1 MRIRGICSAGIRAAI
16 AAGFIALAGG
26 PALAQQGIDIGGA
39 HLDLQNAIETDWSL
53 STAAKN
59 NQFNDNAGYKGSGQK
74 ASTDGNTLNLA
85 AFRLDTLA
93 NMRLS
98 SSQAEAFGLDNV
110 EAFVHGR
117 FWSDITT
124 FIDGHIP
131 HVNMENN
138 AQHYPGNGWQSAV
151 FEKEYLLDAA
161 EAYSDL
167 RKGPL
172 WLRLGKQQIV
182 YGQEVGFQ
190 TLDQVD
196 SLDLRRH
203 SLFNYSGLEYSDARI
218 ATWSGRLT
226 YDLGDALADYTKMTS
241 TRLTSWVSE
250 FQPSVFLPA
259 GSPYNTGF
267 YAYQPLVAGNG
278 EARARHKLSYGGVI
292 ETNVLGVDLS
302 ANFYSHPASWGTL
315 GLQGFGVDPRVGA
328 GPNQIFPGSPAG
340 LVEILN
346 RKYPRVFIYGGMASY
361 MIQPIYEF
369 PGADII
375 NGDLVRVSGTY
386 TPNKAYLNTTKRV
399 GEINM
404 ALDIEKNWRWTAAL
418 PSLYVLLEYNYRSRS
433 NVFDQYLH
441 LATNDDFRNFNLWY
455 LDISQP
461 LPMSRWQFVNFFG
474 VEANQGGS
482 YFYQPAVIFK
492 PTSAQ
497 EYQVFWNFASGG
509 NDSNYG
515 GSRFSDEIVARL
527 IYKF

>member
-1 MRIRGICSAGIRAAI
+1 MRIRGICSAGIRAAM

-26 PALAQQGIDIGGA
+26 PALAQQGLDIGGA

-53 STAAKN
+53 STASKN
-59 NQFNDNAGYKGSGQK
+59 NPYNDNSGMPGSGQGN
-74 ASTDGNTLNLA
+74 STDGNTMNLA
-85 AFRLDTLA
+85 AFRFDSLVNL
-93 NMRLS
+93 RLS

-117 FWSDITT
+117 FWSDITHWV
-124 FIDGHIP
+124 DGHIP
-131 HVNMENN
+131 HVNMENY
-138 AQHYPGNGWQSAV
+138 AQHYPGNGWQSAI

-161 EAYSDL
+161 ECYTDL

-196 SLDLRRH
+196 TLDLRRH

-218 ATWSGRLT
+218 GTWAGRLT

-250 FQPSVFLPA
+250 FQPSVFLPP

-267 YAYQPLVAGNG
+267 YAYDPLTAGNG
-278 EARARHKLSYGGVI
+278 EARARHKLSYGAVV

-302 ANFYSHPASWGTL
+302 ANFYSHPANWGTL
-315 GLQGFGVDPRVGA
+315 EVAGYGHDPSVGL
-328 GPNQIFPGSPAG
+328 PGG
-340 LVEILN
+340 TTVLLN
-346 RKYPRVFIYGGMASY
+346 RKYPRIFIYGGMASY

-369 PGADII
+369 PGAEII
-375 NGDLVRVSGTY
+375 NGDLIRVSGTY
-386 TPNKAYLNTTKRV
+386 TPNKAYLNTDLNLSTVGKRP
-399 GEINM
+399 GELNM
-404 ALDIEKNWRWTAAL
+404 ALDIEKNYRWITAL
-418 PSLYVLLEYNYRSRS
+418 PSLYILLEYNFRSRS
-433 NVFDQYLH
+433 NVFDQYLPDAGH
-441 LATNDDFRNFNLWY
+441 SCFNLMY
-455 LDISQP
+455 LDLSQP
-461 LPMSRWQFVNFFG
+461 LPMSRWQFVSFLG
-474 VEANQGGS
+474 GEANEGGS
-482 YFYQPAVIFK
+482 YFWQPAVIYK

-497 EYQVFWNFASGG
+497 EYQVFWNFATGG
-509 NDSNYG
+509 NTSNYG
-515 GSRFSDEIVARL
+515 SSRYSDEIVARL